1 MKPTRNFTGKESVV
15 DLIELD
21 YNILPVLSRFNI
33 PLGFQDKRIE
43 EVCAENDI
51 DTDVFLLIINFILS
65 GRIDVETLPKI
76 SPLAVVDFL
85 HNSHDYFLRYKFPH
99 IRQNL
104 MQALDDSLGDI
115 NPAIIVFFDDYI
127 KEVKKHFAYEETK
140 VFPYIRSL
148 IAGEISSYNISI
160 FKRHHDEIAEKLNEL
175 KNIILRFY
183 STSMPNRMY
192 DVLVDL
198 YNAEEDLDS
207 HADIENLILI
217 PLIASLE
224 NKR

>member
-15 DLIELD
+15 DLIEQD

-33 PLGFQDKRIE
+33 PLGFQDKRID
-43 EVCAENDI
+43 EVCAENGI
-51 DTDVFLLIINFILS
+51 DTGVFLFIINFILS
-65 GRIDVETLPKI
+65 GRIDVEALPKI
-76 SPLAVVDFL
+76 SPLAIVDFL

-148 IAGEISSYNISI
+148 IAGEISSYNINI

-183 STSMPNRMY
+183 TTSMPNRMY

>member
-1 MKPTRNFTGKESVV
+1 MKLTKNFTGKESVV
-15 DLIELD
+15 DLIEQD
-21 YNILPVLSRFNI
+21 YNILPILSRFNI
-33 PLGFQDKRIE
+33 PLGFQDKRID
-43 EVCAENDI
+43 EVCAENGI
-51 DTDVFLLIINFILS
+51 DADVFLFIINFILS
-65 GRIDVETLPKI
+65 GHIDTEAMPGI
-76 SPLAVVDFL
+76 SPLAIVDFL

-99 IRQNL
+99 IRLNL
-104 MQALDDSLGDI
+104 LNALDEALGDI
-115 NPAIIVFFDDYI
+115 NPAIMAFFDEYI
-127 KEVKKHFAYEETK
+127 EEVKKHFDYEEVK

-148 IAGEISSYNISI
+148 IAGGVSDYNIGT
-160 FKRHHDEIAEKLNEL
+160 FKRHHDEIAQKLADL

-183 STSMPNRMY
+183 TTSMPNRMY

-217 PLIASLE
+217 PLTASLE